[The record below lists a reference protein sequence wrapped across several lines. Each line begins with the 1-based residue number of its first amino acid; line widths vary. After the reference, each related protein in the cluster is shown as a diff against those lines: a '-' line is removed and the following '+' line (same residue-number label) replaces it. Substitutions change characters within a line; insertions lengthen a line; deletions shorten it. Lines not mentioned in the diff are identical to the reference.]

1 VIGRI
6 AAARRLLPTPVSAA
20 PLPWRLDWRPVCA
33 STETCLDRW
42 LATGASPPLAVVS
55 RRQRHGHGQ
64 WGRVWSSP
72 PGGVWLSAALPWP
85 WPPGESAAPG
95 LSVAVGLALQL
106 EALGLPVAIKW
117 PNDLLVGGRKIA
129 GLLPRWR
136 LGAGRVRLA
145 RVGVGL
151 NGRNR
156 VPAGAISLREA
167 LGRRSPPSEPAALA
181 ARVLVALEWAVAHGG
196 EAEPVRRAAE
206 QRLWRP
212 HEPVA
217 VEGELWRVEGLNT
230 DGSLAIARGE
240 RRRALRRTF

>member
-1 VIGRI
+1 MIGRI
-6 AAARRLLPTPVSAA
+6 AAERRLLSSPASAA
-20 PLPWRLDWRPVCA
+20 PLPWRLDWRPVCG
-33 STETCLDRW
+33 STEACLDRW
-42 LATGASPPLAVVS
+42 LATGAAPPLAVVS

-95 LSVAVGLALQL
+95 LAVAVGLALQL

-117 PNDLLVGGRKIA
+117 PNDLIVRSRKLA
-129 GLLPRWR
+129 GLLPRLR

-156 VPAGAISLREA
+156 VPAGAISLAEA
-167 LGRRSPPSEPAALA
+167 LGRRSPASEPSALA

-196 EAEPVRRAAE
+196 QAEQVRWAAE
-206 QRLWRP
+206 QRLWLP
-212 HEPVA
+212 NEPVA
-217 VEGELWRVEGLNT
+217 AEGEMWRVVGLNT
-230 DGSLAIARGE
+230 DGSLALARGD
-240 RRRALRRTF
+240 RRRELRRTF